1 MAKKKN
7 KKRFKKILKE
17 RSTQNHEIREQ
28 EGAQEISKT
37 NQNKPPEKK
46 SDYTER
52 DEAQK
57 KLESQTSKEIR
68 KILLTVLVLITA
80 IVAVYFANIKTD
92 FILQSGEW
100 LSKTLNIS
108 V

>member
-17 RSTQNHEIREQ
+17 RSVQNHEISKPEDVH
-28 EGAQEISKT
+28 ETSKT
-37 NQNKPPEKK
+37 NPNKPPEKK
-46 SDYTER
+46 SDYAER
-52 DEAQK
+52 DEAQR

-68 KILLTVLVLITA
+68 KILLTVLLLIAA
-80 IVAVYFANIKTD
+80 IVAVYFANTKTD